1 MNDLQQYLINKG
13 YPNTLRGTVYQMLSN
28 IRCIAKAV
36 LGKEH
41 KDPASLMFL
50 IERFDAVKK
59 WMTENLSSLSLTKY
73 ANTVAITI
81 GSLHVPENEREQW
94 SKRYNALSAEHQ
106 TAYNRRK
113 HPEKKICIC
122 GPRSIEHVVLQHE
135 AIE

>member
-1 MNDLQQYLINKG
+1 
-13 YPNTLRGTVYQMLSN
+13 MLSN

-73 ANTVAITI
+73 ANTAAITI
-81 GSLHVPENEREQW
+81 GTLHVSENKREQW
-94 SKRYNALSAEHQ
+94 SKKYNALSAETKQH
-106 TAYNRRK
+106 TT
-113 HPEKKICIC
+113 
-122 GPRSIEHVVLQHE
+122 VVST
-135 AIE
+135 

>member
-13 YPNTLRGTVYQMLSN
+13 YSNTLRGTVYQMLC
-28 IRCIAKAV
+28 CIAKAV

-59 WMTENLSSLSLTKY
+59 WMTENLSSLSLSKY
-73 ANTVAITI
+73 ANTVAFTI

-113 HPEKKICIC
+113 HPEKKYVF
-122 GPRSIEHVVLQHE
+122 GDHVL
-135 AIE
+135 